1 MAIPNNM
8 KDKLTI
14 PVIGAPLFL
23 VSGPDLV
30 IAQCKAGIVGSFPA
44 LNARPQHVLDEWIVR
59 IKKEL
64 AEYQEQ
70 NPDAKVAPFA
80 VNQIC
85 HASNDRLMQDMETCV
100 KHEVPIIITS
110 LRPPSEV
117 VEAAHSYGGLVFHD
131 VINVRHAQ
139 KAAEQ
144 GVDGL
149 ILVCA
154 GAGGH
159 AGALSPFA
167 LVREVQEWFDG
178 TVILSGSIG
187 DGHSVASAIALGAD
201 FAYLGTRFIAT
212 EEANADQEYK
222 KMLEESA
229 ASDIV
234 YSSLFTGVL
243 GNYLKPSIKQTILE
257 DYVREYYEENDKN
270 TCILI
275 IITLTSINDT
285 IQKTIR
291 QLWEKFNEYVIL
303 FDIPNLLINILEHKY
318 VPEHIKL
325 THEKKEEVYN
335 QYNILDDKQVPQ
347 ISAFDP
353 VAKCILLKP
362 GEMCKINRFNK
373 ISFNSE
379 LDY

>member
-1 MAIPNNM
+1 MTIPNQL
-8 KDKLTI
+8 KDKLVM

-59 IKKEL
+59 IKTEL

-85 HASNDRLMQDMETCV
+85 HGSNDRLMQDMETCV

-110 LRPPSEV
+110 LRPPSEIV
-117 VEAAHSYGGLVFHD
+117 DAAHSYGGLVFHD

-167 LVREVQEWFDG
+167 LVREVKEWFDG
-178 TVILSGSIG
+178 TIILSGSIG

-201 FAYLGTRFIAT
+201 YAYLGTRFIAT
-212 EEANADQEYK
+212 EEANADQGYK

-243 GNYLKPSIKQTILE
+243 GNYLKPSIKNAGLDPDNLPDADKSAMNFGSGGNTDSKAWKDIWGSGQGIGGIKDSPSVAELVGRIKSE
-257 DYVREYYEENDKN
+257 YEE
-270 TCILI
+270 
-275 IITLTSINDT
+275 
-285 IQKTIR
+285 
-291 QLWEKFNEYVIL
+291 
-303 FDIPNLLINILEHKY
+303 
-318 VPEHIKL
+318 
-325 THEKKEEVYN
+325 
-335 QYNILDDKQVPQ
+335 
-347 ISAFDP
+347 AFDEF
-353 VAKCILLKP
+353 K
-362 GEMCKINRFNK
+362 NR
-373 ISFNSE
+373 IQG
-379 LDY
+379 

>member
-1 MAIPNNM
+1 MPI
-8 KDKLTI
+8 DKKI
-14 PVIGAPLFL
+14 QDNISVPIIGAPLFL

-30 IAQCKAGIVGSFPA
+30 IAQCKAGIIGSFPA

-59 IKKEL
+59 IKTEL
-64 AEYQEQ
+64 AEYKEA
-70 NPDAKVAPFA
+70 NPDKKVAPFA

-85 HASNDRLMQDMETCV
+85 HGSNDRLMDDMMTCV

-110 LRPPSEV
+110 LRPPAEV
-117 VEAAHSYGGLVFHD
+117 VEAAHSYGGKVFHD
-131 VINVRHAQ
+131 VISVRHAQ

-167 LVREVQEWFDG
+167 LLREVKKWFDG

-187 DGHSVASAIALGAD
+187 DGYSVASAIALGAD

-212 EEANADQEYK
+212 KEANADQEYK

-234 YSSLFTGVL
+234 YSSLFTGVH
-243 GNYLKPSIKQTILE
+243 GNYLKPSSKNAGLDPDNLPEADKSSMNFGSGGNTDSKAWKDIWGSGQGIGVIE
-257 DYVREYYEENDKN
+257 DSPSVDELVGRLKAEYE
-270 TCILI
+270 
-275 IITLTSINDT
+275 
-285 IQKTIR
+285 
-291 QLWEKFNEYVIL
+291 
-303 FDIPNLLINILEHKY
+303 
-318 VPEHIKL
+318 
-325 THEKKEEVYN
+325 
-335 QYNILDDKQVPQ
+335 
-347 ISAFDP
+347 SAFNDFKTKLE
-353 VAKCILLKP
+353 ASN
-362 GEMCKINRFNK
+362 G
-373 ISFNSE
+373 
-379 LDY
+379 

>member
-1 MAIPNNM
+1 MPIPKHIQDNISM
-8 KDKLTI
+8 

-30 IAQCKAGIVGSFPA
+30 IAQCKAGIIGSFPA
-44 LNARPQHVLDEWIVR
+44 LNARPQHVLEEWIVR
-59 IKKEL
+59 IKSEL
-64 AEYQEQ
+64 AQYQEE

-85 HASNDRLMQDMETCV
+85 HGSNDRLMQDMETCV

-110 LRPPSEV
+110 LRPPAEV

-131 VINVRHAQ
+131 VISVRHAK

-167 LVREVQEWFDG
+167 LLREVKEWFDG

-187 DGHSVASAIALGAD
+187 DGHAVASAIALGAD

-212 EEANADQEYK
+212 QEANADSEYK

-229 ASDIV
+229 AADIV

-243 GNYLKPSIKQTILE
+243 GNYLKPSIKNAGL
-257 DYVREYYEENDKN
+257 DPDNLPDADKSAMNFGSGGN
-270 TCILI
+270 TDSKAWKDIWGSGQGIGGIKDSPSVAELVGRI
-275 IITLTSINDT
+275 
-285 IQKTIR
+285 K
-291 QLWEKFNEYVIL
+291 NEY
-303 FDIPNLLINILEHKY
+303 E
-318 VPEHIKL
+318 
-325 THEKKEEVYN
+325 
-335 QYNILDDKQVPQ
+335 Q
-347 ISAFDP
+347 AF
-353 VAKCILLKP
+353 
-362 GEMCKINRFNK
+362 
-373 ISFNSE
+373 SE
-379 LDY
+379 FKSKVEG

>member
-1 MAIPNNM
+1 MPIPKHI
-8 KDKLTI
+8 KDNI
-14 PVIGAPLFL
+14 SMPVIGAPLFL

-30 IAQCKAGIVGSFPA
+30 IAQCKAGIIGSFPA
-44 LNARPQHVLDEWIVR
+44 LNARPQHVLEEWIIR
-59 IKKEL
+59 IKSEL
-64 AEYQEQ
+64 AQYQEE

-85 HASNDRLMQDMETCV
+85 HGSNDRLMQDMETCV

-110 LRPPSEV
+110 LRPPAEV

-131 VINVRHAQ
+131 VISVRHAK

-167 LVREVQEWFDG
+167 LLREVKEWFDG

-187 DGHSVASAIALGAD
+187 DGHAVASAIALGAD

-212 EEANADQEYK
+212 KEANADSAYK

-229 ASDIV
+229 AEDIV

-243 GNYLKPSIKQTILE
+243 GNYLKPSIKNAGLDPDNLPNADKSAMNFGSGGNTDSKAWKDIWGSGQGIGGIKDSPSVAEL
-257 DYVREYYEENDKN
+257 VGRIKSEYENAF
-270 TCILI
+270 
-275 IITLTSINDT
+275 NDF
-285 IQKTIR
+285 KSKV
-291 QLWEKFNEYVIL
+291 EN
-303 FDIPNLLINILEHKY
+303 
-318 VPEHIKL
+318 
-325 THEKKEEVYN
+325 
-335 QYNILDDKQVPQ
+335 
-347 ISAFDP
+347 
-353 VAKCILLKP
+353 
-362 GEMCKINRFNK
+362 
-373 ISFNSE
+373 
-379 LDY
+379 